1 MAVTVA
7 SNVSVSS
14 ISSAVSANTDM
25 AMNKS
30 DDGLSVYN
38 SVEDPKELIRQFAA
52 QIDKTMMIQLLVPDA
67 ISTMEVK
74 NVRAALT
81 AQ

>member
-1 MAVTVA
+1 
-7 SNVSVSS
+7 
-14 ISSAVSANTDM
+14 M